1 MVRSKLS
8 FQLLCVWAL
17 CLMHSN
23 FCQAVIKCLVIVEP
37 GEPTGYSAIA
47 LLAKYSQFIE
57 ECGSG
62 LYTHDSSGEALS
74 FVDIIFQQSPNEV
87 DWRLGKTSSDIKT
100 TPEMSISARV
110 LIMRPFKD
118 LADAIKYVHETKL
131 RNAVIEIVLAWRYK
145 EIVAS
150 GEHLISSHL
159 KMDMN
164 SLVSVLQHKSI
175 RHKFKLLYTNLK
187 SNYALT
193 RFQKKLPKLFHQ
205 LDKNNNS
212 ASKYLRE
219 FRPTGAICLVSTSF
233 NFVQENALRSIPS

>member
-1 MVRSKLS
+1 M
-8 FQLLCVWAL
+8 
-17 CLMHSN
+17 
-23 FCQAVIKCLVIVEP
+23 EP

-47 LLAKYSQFIE
+47 LLARYSQFIE

-74 FVDIIFQQSPNEV
+74 FLDIIFQQSPNEV

-100 TPEMSISARV
+100 TLEISISARV

-118 LADAIKYVHETKL
+118 LADAIKDVHETKL
-131 RNAVIEIVLAWRYK
+131 RNAVK
-145 EIVAS
+145 EIVVS
-150 GEHLISSHL
+150 GEYLISSHL

-175 RHKFKLLYTNLK
+175 RLKFKLLYTNLK

-193 RFQKKLPKLFHQ
+193 RFRKKLPKLFHQ
-205 LDKNNNS
+205 LGKNNNS
-212 ASKYLRE
+212 ASKYLRK